1 MYDITIS
8 DSTTT
13 QQLPPTE
20 VPLTVTT
27 LEGSTDVQT
36 LSYNIYTDY
45 VTTKRVVT
53 HTWSY
58 MSQEDFEL
66 LKGFYDRQFTIF
78 EYPEITI
85 EGINVNSMTAK
96 MSLEPRNII
105 DNCGTVQGVT
115 VSWRETR
122 QLGS

>member
-8 DSTTT
+8 DSTATVN
-13 QQLPPTE
+13 LPASE

-27 LEGSTDVQT
+27 IEGATDVQT
-36 LSYNIYTDY
+36 LSYNVYTDF
-45 VTTKRVVT
+45 VTTKRIVS

-58 MSQEDFEL
+58 MTEAEFNT
-66 LKGFYDRQFTIF
+66 LKGFYDRQFTLF

-85 EGINVNSMTAK
+85 PGINVNGMVSR

-105 DNCGTVQGVT
+105 TNCGEVSGVT